1 MIKTQNV
8 TLAVTIKEKKIVG
21 DDYDKRYSVNIK
33 RADRREMELFV
44 DYDVYEGCIVGKPAI
59 FNIDVVMEQDG
70 DINHYD
76 KEQTRVM
83 SIRYLENNDDTS
95 EYADLLDKN
104 LTWLSR
110 YAKPLPE
117 EKKKSPLLLVAGL
130 IFLIAGIFVG
140 AIAPFSIC
148 DSIKKANEYKDY
160 THVEGV
166 VISQENER
174 LPDEKMIDG
183 EYVYRINA
191 IVQYSVDGK
200 TYETSYTVEQKG
212 YQLIDDEQDIIY
224 KNDNPSKGL
233 VAFYDVVS
241 KTYLPYY
248 GMSWLEVVVLVLLS
262 VVVGIPAVLGGI
274 YLSIMSFKKS

>member
-1 MIKTQNV
+1 MKIQNV
-8 TLAVTIKEKKIVG
+8 TFAATINSKRVDG
-21 DDYDKRYSVNIK
+21 DYDKRYVIVIK
-33 RADRREMELFV
+33 RADRRLMELYV
-44 DYDVYEGCIVGKPAI
+44 DPSTYERCVELKKVII
-59 FNIDVVMEQDG
+59 NIDVVMENGG
-70 DINHYD
+70 DINNYD
-76 KEQTRVM
+76 KEQTQVL
-83 SIRYLENNDDTS
+83 SLRYLENNIDTEEYS
-95 EYADLLDKN
+95 ELLDKN

-117 EKKKSPLLLVAGL
+117 EKKFSPLLLVIGIL
-130 IFLIAGIFVG
+130 FFIAGIVVG
-140 AIAPFSIC
+140 AIAPFSIF
-148 DSIKKANEYKDY
+148 DSIKKADEYKDY

-166 VISQENER
+166 VISQESER

-200 TYETSYTVEQKG
+200 SYETNYIVEKKG

-224 KNDNPSKGL
+224 KNDNPSKGV

-248 GMSWLEVVVLVLLS
+248 GMSWLDVVGLVLLS
-262 VVVGIPAVLGGI
+262 VVVGIPAILGGI
-274 YLSIMSFKKS
+274 YLSIMSLKKS